1 MNLIWNQSGAFMA
14 INLSIKNVPDA
25 VADALRARA
34 EQNHRSLQGELM
46 AILERSVSDRMISPL
61 VEVRADVARTALAQN
76 TPGVATPKLSID
88 EVAARA
94 TKLFPKGT
102 PSSAD
107 FIRAMRDGR
116 YGEEWAKS
124 GHQGATD

>member
-1 MNLIWNQSGAFMA
+1 MA
-14 INLSIKNVPDA
+14 VNLSIKNVPDA

-34 EQNHRSLQGELM
+34 ERNHRSLQGELM
-46 AILERSVSDRMISPL
+46 AILERSVSDPAATAAA
-61 VEVRADVARTALAQN
+61 EVGADVTRATTQN
-76 TPGVATPKLSID
+76 TPGLSID
-88 EVAARA
+88 EVATRA
-94 TKLFPKGT
+94 TQLFPKGT

-124 GHQGATD
+124 GRHGTRD